1 MQCYQWK
8 NRKLVVPFCLLQR
21 VCQSRRASKALAKL
35 LPLFEDK
42 PEIKITYNELAK
54 HLGYTN
60 RSGAYKAI
68 KILESLGV
76 VTINDGYLQITMG
89 DLLLKGYD
97 E

>member
-1 MQCYQWK
+1 M
-8 NRKLVVPFCLLQR
+8 
-21 VCQSRRASKALAKL
+21 
-35 LPLFEDK
+35 LPLFEDEPK
-42 PEIKITYNELAK
+42 IKITYNELAK